1 MLYPPSSHTRHSK
14 RSLTLVAIAFVLAT
28 TFSATKTA
36 SSSSTSIWFAS
47 AQNVVGGKFASRA
60 KLVDVKKKKR
70 KIFGGGKEAATS
82 SDGEFSRKF
91 WTRWTS
97 SAANNNLSW
106 SSSPSWEL
114 VLVESKMIFLSLIT
128 SVIFIVLSWIWYS
141 FSVGG
146 GGRKSIADEEEEEE
160 DGGE

>member
-1 MLYPPSSHTRHSK
+1 M
-14 RSLTLVAIAFVLAT
+14 
-28 TFSATKTA
+28 
-36 SSSSTSIWFAS
+36 
-47 AQNVVGGKFASRA
+47 VGGKFATRA
-60 KLVDVKKKKR
+60 KLVDGSTKKKKR
-70 KIFGGGKEAATS
+70 KIFGGGKEAAAS

-97 SAANNNLSW
+97 SAANNSSW
-106 SSSPSWEL
+106 SASPSWEL

-128 SVIFIVLSWIWYS
+128 SVMCIVVSWIWYS

-146 GGRKSIADEEEEEE
+146 GGRKSIADEEEE

>member
-97 SAANNNLSW
+97 SAANNNSSW

-146 GGRKSIADEEEEEE
+146 SGRKSIADEEEE

>member
-14 RSLTLVAIAFVLAT
+14 RSLSLLAAFVLAT

-36 SSSSTSIWFAS
+36 SSTSTWFAS
-47 AQNVVGGKFASRA
+47 AQNVVGGKFATRA
-60 KLVDVKKKKR
+60 KLVDGSTKKKKR
-70 KIFGGGKEAATS
+70 KIFGGGKEAAAS

-146 GGRKSIADEEEEEE
+146 SGRKSIADEEEE

>member
-1 MLYPPSSHTRHSK
+1 M
-14 RSLTLVAIAFVLAT
+14 
-28 TFSATKTA
+28 
-36 SSSSTSIWFAS
+36 
-47 AQNVVGGKFASRA
+47 VGGKFASRA

-97 SAANNNLSW
+97 SAANNSSW
-106 SSSPSWEL
+106 LSSPSWEL

-146 GGRKSIADEEEEEE
+146 SGRKSIADEEEE